1 MPGSEDRRFSDPGIR
16 GNAHQFLR
24 RTKTDVACNHDRPC
38 LEDDEGQDMNGAGT
52 PEKNTADQILPVLR
66 EQYGVLAEAWRSHI
80 ADRQLNS
87 LAAFRDSAAELSR
100 QAHAESLERVAELAL
115 MLEVMCGPV
124 LHGEDA
130 LGPEFHDIVDH
141 YVGALEQ
148 ACVEAARGEQPSGP
162 AEDSASTVLMLAR
175 HGDLDASWQLAHFG
189 YELQLFP
196 TASRLLE
203 AARQHPPQAVILD
216 TGAVAEMDEVMMLAS
231 HIRELPDSDI
241 PVFVISATAS
251 METRLAAARA
261 GVTAF
266 MVKPVDFHELVDQL
280 DSIQPDQEPAPF
292 NLVLV
297 EDSPTQARY
306 FSIVLERAGMDVT
319 VVRNPMDV
327 LGVLDNKPAD
337 LILMDMYMPHCNGHE
352 LAQVVRQVPRYAS
365 IPIVFLSAETKVER
379 QLRAMSK
386 GGDDFL
392 TKPIEPAHLIRSV
405 SIRAERARMLRSL
418 MVTDSLTG
426 LLNHT
431 HIKEEL
437 EAEIARAARRGGTV
451 CFAMLDIDHFKGVND
466 TFGHPAG
473 DRVIKTLARML
484 QQRLRRAD
492 AIGRYGGEEFAVVM
506 PDATPEQAAAV
517 LNDIRQRF
525 ADVRQTGEGGSFNSS
540 FSAGLACYPAC
551 ADATQITM
559 EADMALFAAK
569 SAGRNRVRIGRQR
582 DAE

>member
-1 MPGSEDRRFSDPGIR
+1 ER
-16 GNAHQFLR
+16 AL
-24 RTKTDVACNHDRPC
+24 
-38 LEDDEGQDMNGAGT
+38 
-52 PEKNTADQILPVLR
+52 LR
-66 EQYGVLAEAWRSHI
+66 EVLG
-80 ADRQLNS
+80 
-87 LAAFRDSAAELSR
+87 
-100 QAHAESLERVAELAL
+100 
-115 MLEVMCGPV
+115 GPV

-130 LGPEFHDIVDH
+130 LSPEFHDIVDH
-141 YVGALEQ
+141 YVSTLES
-148 ACVEAARGEQPSGP
+148 ACHEAARSSP
-162 AEDSASTVLMLAR
+162 ATASIDDAAPASVLMLAR

-196 TASRLLE
+196 STSALLA
-203 AARQHPPQAVILD
+203 AARTRPPQAMILD
-216 TGAVAEMDEVMMLAS
+216 TAAVADVNEVMVLAQQT
-231 HIRELPDSDI
+231 RELPETDI
-241 PVFVISATAS
+241 PVFMISATAS

-266 MVKPVDFHELVDQL
+266 MVKPVDFHELGDQL
-280 DSIQPDQEPAPF
+280 DAIQSDQEPAPF
-292 NLVLV
+292 NIVLV

-306 FSIVLERAGMDVT
+306 FSIVLEKAGMDVT
-319 VVRNPMDV
+319 VVRNPLDV
-327 LGVLDNKPAD
+327 LGVLDDSPTD

-431 HIKEEL
+431 RIKEEL
-437 EAEIARAARRGGTV
+437 EAEISRAERRGGSV

-484 QQRLRRAD
+484 QQRLRRTD
-492 AIGRYGGEEFAVVM
+492 SIGRYGGEEFAVGM
-506 PDATPEQAAAV
+506 PDASTAQAAAV

-525 ADVRQTGEGGSFNSS
+525 ADVRQTGQAGSFNCT
-540 FSAGLACYPAC
+540 FSAGVASYPAC
-551 ADATQITM
+551 ADATQLTM
-559 EADMALFAAK
+559 EADMALFGAK
-569 SAGRNRVRIGRQR
+569 SEGRNRVRIGRQGR
-582 DAE
+582 SDG